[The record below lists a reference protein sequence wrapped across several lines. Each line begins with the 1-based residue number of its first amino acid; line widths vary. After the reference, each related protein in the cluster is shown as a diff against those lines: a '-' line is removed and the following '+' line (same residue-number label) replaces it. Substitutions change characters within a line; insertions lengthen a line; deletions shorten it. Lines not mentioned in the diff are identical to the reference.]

1 MQNHPNIFKNSGIRT
16 KVNHGILQNK
26 NLQALGYA
34 LGAYLHKIDNST
46 VNILIGKDTRPSGIN
61 IAYQLTQGLQHW
73 QHKIFDAGT
82 VPTPCIA
89 TALKK
94 HTSPIFQFGIMI
106 TASHNPAEYN
116 GLKLIT
122 PHGYLD
128 LQAEEQISTYYAD
141 YLDKELNDRPINNI
155 VDIDLSSFY
164 QEEVRK
170 LIISKQFTAKKI
182 ILDCAHGATYSLAKQ
197 IFASYGINSI
207 MINDSSDGS
216 LINKESGC
224 SNPSLLIQALDKYN
238 ADFAFGF
245 DGDGDRVIIV
255 DKQHNILDGDD
266 LLLLLTQH
274 PLLQNETTLVGTILT
289 NQAVEQQITKHK
301 QTLIRTDVG
310 ERNLIQALLRHNAL
324 LATEPCGHITI
335 APHALCSDGIFAALL
350 LLDTLT
356 MKKISIKPHKFPQ
369 LHNTISLQDSTIN
382 DAVIQSVTKQQ
393 QFEQEGRVIARKSN
407 TEPVLR
413 IMIEHENTDTAKALL
428 QNLTKELMKHI
439 N

>member
-16 KVNHGILQNK
+16 KVNHGVLQNK
-26 NLQALGYA
+26 NLQALGHA
-34 LGAYLHKIDNST
+34 LGAYLHETHNST
-46 VNILIGKDTRPSGIN
+46 VNILIGKDTRPSGVN
-61 IAYQLTQGLQHW
+61 IAHQLTPGLQHW
-73 QHKIFDAGT
+73 GHQIFDAGI

-94 HTSPIFQFGIMI
+94 HTKPTFQLGIMI

-116 GLKLIT
+116 GLKLIS

-128 LQAEEQISTYYAD
+128 LQAEDQISKHYFEYQH
-141 YLDKELNDRPINNI
+141 KELKDSPTNNAI
-155 VDIDLSSFY
+155 SIDISAFY
-164 QEEVRK
+164 QEAIKK
-170 LIISKQFTAKKI
+170 LIVTKQLTQKKI
-182 ILDCAHGATYSLAKQ
+182 ILDCAHGATYAIAKQ
-197 IFASYGINSI
+197 IFVSYGMQTI
-207 MINDSSDGS
+207 MLNDSSDGG
-216 LINKESGC
+216 LINKDSGC
-224 SNPSLLIQALDKYN
+224 SNPSLLIQALDKHS

-274 PLLQNETTLVGTILT
+274 PLLQNETTLIGTILT
-289 NQAVEQQITKHK
+289 NQGIEQQITEHK

-310 ERNLIQALLRHNAL
+310 ERNLIQALLKHNAL
-324 LATEPCGHITI
+324 LATEPCGHITV

-350 LLDTLT
+350 LLDTLNT
-356 MKKISIKPHKFPQ
+356 KKIPIKTHKFPQ
-369 LHNTISLQDSTIN
+369 LHNTISLQSSTLD
-382 DAVIQSVTKQQ
+382 DAIIQSVTKQQ
-393 QFEQEGRVIARKSN
+393 SFQQKGRIIARKSN

-413 IMIEHENTDTAKALL
+413 IMVEHENIDTATVLL
-428 QNLTKELMKHI
+428 QNLTQELMKHI